1 MRRYI
6 KYFDKFSSNTYA
18 GSANQ
23 LFFEM
28 NENEICTGRIFYKIS
43 VGGEY
48 NYSILFSN
56 IIDST
61 FDDGRI
67 SHKNLICDEW
77 IIHSAKIG
85 RCKKWNDKKP
95 LEQLVMDSDIVVLD
109 FKEIHFEGKMSK
121 VVMPGEF
128 FTSDPVKFL
137 FDAGDYLCLEISFSG
152 KMIPYH
158 EQTLLPVYIK
168 KKDGWE
174 YSKRMPFAGMIGCD
188 RKVKSRVAYWGDSIT
203 QGCGTA
209 HNSYLHWNAILSEK
223 LGSQYSYWNLGV
235 GFGRASD
242 AASGGAW
249 LYKATQN
256 DIVFVCYGVNDLLQ
270 GQSEEQI
277 KADLTYITNTLKK
290 IGKKVILQTIPPFDY
305 EGENVEKW
313 KNINHYILTELK
325 NIVDLVFDNTQ
336 ILGKKETPQCAM
348 YGGHPNEEGCA
359 VWAKCLYEK
368 ILESKVL

>member
-1 MRRYI
+1 M
-6 KYFDKFSSNTYA
+6 KYFDNFSSNTYA

-77 IIHSAKIG
+77 IIHSAKIV

-95 LEQLVMDSDIVVLD
+95 LEQLVMDSDIVVSD

-128 FTSDPVKFL
+128 FMSDPVKFL
-137 FDAGDYLCLEISFSG
+137 FDAGDYLCLELSFSG

-168 KKDGWE
+168 KKDVWE
-174 YSKRMPFAGMIGCD
+174 YSKHMPFAGMIGCD

-313 KNINHYILTELK
+313 KNINYYILTELK